1 MMSQYNVCIYREHFL
16 PQPKNSKVVLLSTTK
31 THNFPTKAE
40 LNIEIDQYRKELLYL
55 LCVSVS
61 VRFNHNHYKFG
72 FINQFGIRAII
83 IEAIKINV

>member
-1 MMSQYNVCIYREHFL
+1 MCKYREHLL
-16 PQPKNSKVVLLSTTK
+16 PQPNNSRVVLLSTTK

-40 LNIEIDQYRKELLYL
+40 LNIEIDQYRIELLNL
-55 LCVSVS
+55 LCVSVF